1 MNPFVDFVI
10 LCRKNNN
17 HLFTFVIFQRISE
30 KQKIKRRFISLLHR
44 NVIKLW
50 RLCSSEVLNVNVQR
64 FCFLNPGLLHIQ
76 DTHGKTI
83 KIWLVQY
90 ILNVYEMPRVPPTL
104 HKCHSSFAL
113 RFNSYSTGAATSSPY
128 SLAASLE
135 LCTIWFKGFSMLY
148 HRQPPVTL
156 IRSKWRLTDDAET
169 DLCYTG
175 R

>member
-1 MNPFVDFVI
+1 MNPFADFVI

-17 HLFTFVIFQRISE
+17 HLFTFSIFQRISE
-30 KQKIKRRFISLLHR
+30 KQKIKRRFISLLRR

-90 ILNVYEMPRVPPTL
+90 TVNVYEMPRVPLLYTKVTVALLSGLIHTPRVQRPLPLILWL
-104 HKCHSSFAL
+104 HPSSYAL
-113 RFNSYSTGAATSSPY
+113 FD
-128 SLAASLE
+128 L
-135 LCTIWFKGFSMLY
+135 KGFQCYIIGSLLW
-148 HRQPPVTL
+148 PWLGVT
-156 IRSKWRLTDDAET
+156 D
-169 DLCYTG
+169 G
-175 R
+175 